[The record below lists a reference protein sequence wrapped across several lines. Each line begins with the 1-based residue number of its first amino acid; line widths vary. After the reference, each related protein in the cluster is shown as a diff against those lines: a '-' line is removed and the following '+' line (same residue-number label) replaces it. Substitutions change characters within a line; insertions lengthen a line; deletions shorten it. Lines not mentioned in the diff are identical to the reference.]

1 MIAGSAPCCLQLT
14 DSVPGFF
21 VRRGHGGLRCT
32 GRTSIVKERIRGDP
46 GLTAVADANR
56 RWQAMIRSGAFPSG
70 SDRHRLILGA
80 PEAAFL
86 RRFGALSG
94 AVTQWSL
101 PLWPDLHFE
110 TIAVPGGPVLQ
121 EWLVRPD
128 PATRPD
134 LGAVADARPWSCVIA
149 DLDHAFGPVRH
160 ADGDTSSRWSIVLT
174 AAGGRGVP
182 RCHLARFAWGLL
194 QAVTLL

>member
-1 MIAGSAPCCLQLT
+1 
-14 DSVPGFF
+14 
-21 VRRGHGGLRCT
+21 
-32 GRTSIVKERIRGDP
+32 
-46 GLTAVADANR
+46 
-56 RWQAMIRSGAFPSG
+56 
-70 SDRHRLILGA
+70 
-80 PEAAFL
+80 
-86 RRFGALSG
+86 
-94 AVTQWSL
+94 
-101 PLWPDLHFE
+101 
-110 TIAVPGGPVLQ
+110 VLQ